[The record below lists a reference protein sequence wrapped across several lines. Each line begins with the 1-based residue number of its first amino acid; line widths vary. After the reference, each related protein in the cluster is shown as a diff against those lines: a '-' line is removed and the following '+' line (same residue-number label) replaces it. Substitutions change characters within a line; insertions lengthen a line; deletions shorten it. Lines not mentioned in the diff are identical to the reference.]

1 MRCYFLIDGHIAGIE
16 MMTGLSDRDA
26 VTKARLLFSERRIP
40 FDGYEVWDQTRF
52 VFRHPNNPYVEKPK
66 PIGRGRQPPLTMT
79 EHAETR
85 WARTG
90 LGQPQDRVTEFSAPR
105 KP

>member
-26 VTKARLLFSERRIP
+26 VTKARLLFSERMIP

-52 VFRHPNNPYVEKPK
+52 VFRHQKGSCALKRASRP
-66 PIGRGRQPPLTMT
+66 
-79 EHAETR
+79 
-85 WARTG
+85 
-90 LGQPQDRVTEFSAPR
+90 S
-105 KP
+105 

>member
-26 VTKARLLFSERRIP
+26 VAKARLLFSERRIP

-52 VFRHPNNPYVEKPK
+52 VFRHPNNPYVETPK
-66 PIGRGRQPPLTMT
+66 PIGRARQPPLTDDR
-79 EHAETR
+79 TR
-85 WARTG
+85 RDTLGPNWPWPAAG
-90 LGQPQDRVTEFSAPR
+90 LRR
-105 KP
+105 

>member
-52 VFRHPNNPYVEKPK
+52 VFRHPNLYAE
-66 PIGRGRQPPLTMT
+66 RRERQRPLTD
-79 EHAETR
+79 
-85 WARTG
+85 ARRRRDG
-90 LGQPQDRVTEFSAPR
+90 LDPNWPWPVATSRR
-105 KP
+105 

>member
-26 VTKARLLFSERRIP
+26 VTKARLLFSERMIP

-52 VFRHPNNPYVEKPK
+52 VFRHPNNPYVETPK
-66 PIGRGRQPPLTMT
+66 PISRGRQPPLTDDR
-79 EHAETR
+79 TR
-85 WARTG
+85 RDKLGPNCPWPAGG
-90 LGQPQDRVTEFSAPR
+90 LRR
-105 KP
+105 